1 MTHPLDIAVVVGWIA
16 LTFGVGLWFGRR
28 ASASTDD
35 FFVTDRSLPW
45 WVIGTS
51 MVATT
56 FAADTPL
63 AVAGYVAS
71 GGIALNWRWWFTGF
85 GAMAT
90 VFLFARL
97 WRRSNVVTEAE
108 LVELRYGP
116 GAGGALRAL
125 KAVWFGVFLNLLVIA
140 WVMQAMRKVVE
151 VIFDLPPD
159 AMFGPMPASVA
170 IVLALF
176 LLAVVYTG
184 ASGMYGVVATDVM
197 QFGLAMFG
205 SIALAWIAWSKAGG
219 LSGIRASF
227 AEHGFDWEAT
237 TALAPLSDPAPD
249 GATTQL
255 LVLVCVTWWAAR
267 NVDGGSYLAQRL
279 LAAKDERHALW
290 GYLWFAIA
298 NLCVRPWPWILVGLA
313 GMAMLGPI
321 EDAERYYPMMM
332 VEVLPPGLFGV
343 LVAAFLAAFMSTI
356 DTQLHWGTSMWV
368 NDVYRRFL
376 RPEAPDEHHLLV
388 SRFTV
393 LVLAA
398 AGAVVSFWL
407 TDIRLAWE
415 LALSVT
421 AGLGAVYIARWMW
434 WRVNAWSELSAMAV
448 AAIGTFAIKTLKQS
462 PPDAIPT
469 GWLSFP
475 FDAMWIT
482 ALSIPVWIAVTLL
495 TAPPD
500 RQVLTDFYDR
510 VRPGGPGWVAV
521 DPRATEDGPGIGTL
535 VGFLAG
541 CIALFG
547 TLLGMGAV
555 FLGRPMEAAGW
566 LGAALV
572 AAAVTAR
579 QVHLETVESP
589 DADSRPAG

>member
-1 MTHPLDIAVVVGWIA
+1 MVAGWLA
-16 LTFGVGLWFGRR
+16 LTFGVGLGFGRR

-71 GGIALNWRWWFTGF
+71 GGIARNWRWWFTGF

-97 WRRSNVVTEAE
+97 WRRSEVVTEAE

-116 GAGGALRAL
+116 GPGAWLRGL

-151 VIFDLPPD
+151 VVLALDPGAAVGPLPAP
-159 AMFGPMPASVA
+159 VA

-176 LLAVVYTG
+176 LLAVIYTG

-197 QFGLAMFG
+197 QFGLAMG
-205 SIALAWIAWSKAGG
+205 GAVVLAVLAWREAGG
-219 LSGIRASF
+219 LPGLQAGF
-227 AEHGFDWEAT
+227 AAHGFDWEAT
-237 TALAPLSDPAPD
+237 TALLPLGDPAPD
-249 GATTQL
+249 GETAQL
-255 LVLVCVTWWAAR
+255 AVLVGVTWWAAR

-279 LAAKDERHALW
+279 LAARDERHALW
-290 GYLWFAIA
+290 GYLWFAVA
-298 NLCVRPWPWILVGLA
+298 NLCLRPWPWIAVGLA
-313 GMAMLGPI
+313 GMAVLGPL
-321 EDAERYYPMMM
+321 DDPERYYPAMM

-356 DTQLHWGTSMWV
+356 DTQLHWGASMWV
-368 NDVYRRFL
+368 NDVYRRFI
-376 RPEAPDEHHLLV
+376 APAAADAHHLRV
-388 SRFTV
+388 SRVTV
-393 LVLAA
+393 FALAA

-421 AGLGAVYIARWMW
+421 AGLGAVYVARWMW

-448 AAIGTFAIKTLKQS
+448 AAAGTGALNALEATS
-462 PPDAIPT
+462 PAWIPA

-475 FDAMWIT
+475 FDALWIT
-482 ALSIPVWIAVTLL
+482 AVSIPVWVGVTLA
-495 TAPPD
+495 TSPAPRP
-500 RQVLTDFYDR
+500 VLERFYAR
-510 VRPGGPGWVAV
+510 VRPGGPGWVAIHP
-521 DPRATEDGPGIGTL
+521 DALREGPGADAL
-535 VGFLAG
+535 LGFVAG
-541 CIALFG
+541 CAMLFG
-547 TLLGMGAV
+547 TLLGVGALI
-555 FLGRPMEAAGW
+555 LGRGTEAAAW
-566 LGAALV
+566 LALGATGAGL
-572 AAAVTAR
+572 TAR
-579 QVHLETVESP
+579 QAARLT
-589 DADSRPAG
+589 ADGPPR